1 MLIDERYTAWTSA
14 ASMVE
19 RYFVTACRG
28 GVSSVV
34 GYSIH
39 LLHSIGRLEREV
51 EDAPK
56 QQPPR
61 LSSGRIAALSSMAF
75 MLEEI
80 LKDVVSLL

>member
-1 MLIDERYTAWTSA
+1 
-14 ASMVE
+14 
-19 RYFVTACRG
+19 
-28 GVSSVV
+28 VV

-61 LSSGRIAALSSMAF
+61 LTSGRIAALSSMVF
-75 MLEEI
+75 ILEDI